1 MISEHT
7 AYSFLP
13 LPHKI
18 VNSNYSPNVMF
29 RWTPMYN
36 GEEVAV
42 YVLVMNQ
49 ALID

>member
-1 MISEHT
+1 MYVNFNI
-7 AYSFLP
+7 ADYG
-13 LPHKI
+13 KD
-18 VNSNYSPNVMF
+18 NSNYSPNVMF
-29 RWTPMYN
+29 RWTPMYD